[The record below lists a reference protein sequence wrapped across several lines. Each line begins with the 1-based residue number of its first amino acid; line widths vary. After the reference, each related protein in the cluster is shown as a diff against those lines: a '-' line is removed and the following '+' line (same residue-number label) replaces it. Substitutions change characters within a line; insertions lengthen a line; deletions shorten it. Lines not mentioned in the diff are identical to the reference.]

1 MASNNMNT
9 FTIVDTESQKTK
21 EIQSNATTVAELK
34 RDLRQNGFNVDGK
47 TIQEA
52 LTRTEF
58 KDDSS
63 VLPHD
68 VPYKGGI
75 TNDLVFRLTKT
86 NKQVRSG
93 MDRQEAYAEVKR
105 LGLGDAIKAKFG
117 KNFTQCSTAD
127 LVAFVQSNKGANK
140 PAAKPAEK
148 AAPAKENKPATPK
161 TEKKEENHGE
171 CCCKALIKK
180 LCDKL
185 VENDALF
192 EEDVED
198 IFEGEAPVEAA
209 TPASGNAPKY
219 SKDELSTLL
228 GGL

>member
-1 MASNNMNT
+1 MTSNNMNT

-34 RDLRQNGFNVDGK
+34 IDLRQNGFNVDGK

-68 VPYKGGI
+68 VPYKGSI

-86 NKQVRSG
+86 NKQIMSG
-93 MDRQEAYAEVKR
+93 IDRQEVYAEVKR

-127 LVAFVQSNKGANK
+127 LVAFMQSYKGSNK
-140 PAAKPAEK
+140 PAEN
-148 AAPAKENKPATPK
+148 AAPAMGYEPATPK
-161 TEKKEENHGE
+161 TEKKEENHDE
-171 CCCKALIKK
+171 CYCKTLIKK

-185 VENDALF
+185 VWTDALS

-198 IFEGEAPVEAA
+198 IFEGESSVETA
-209 TPASGNAPKY
+209 TPDSGNAPKY

-228 GGL
+228 SGF

>member
-63 VLPHD
+63 MLPHD

-86 NKQVRSG
+86 NKQIMSG
-93 MDRQEAYAEVKR
+93 IDRQEVYAEVKR

-127 LVAFVQSNKGANK
+127 LVAFLQSNKDAN
-140 PAAKPAEK
+140 KPAEK
-148 AAPAKENKPATPK
+148 AAPANENKPAIPK
-161 TEKKEENHGE
+161 TEKKEENHDE
-171 CCCKALIKK
+171 DCCKALIKK

-185 VENDALF
+185 VENDVLF

-209 TPASGNAPKY
+209 TPASGNTPKY

-228 GGL
+228 SGF

>member
-63 VLPHD
+63 MLPHD

-86 NKQVRSG
+86 NKQIMSG
-93 MDRQEAYAEVKR
+93 IDRQEVYAEVKR
-105 LGLGDAIKAKFG
+105 LGLGNAIKAKFG

-127 LVAFVQSNKGANK
+127 LVTFLQSNKGSNK
-140 PAAKPAEK
+140 LAEK
-148 AAPAKENKPATPK
+148 AAPAMECESATSK
-161 TEKKEENHGE
+161 TEEKEENHDEG
-171 CCCKALIKK
+171 CCKALIKK

-185 VENDALF
+185 VYNGVLF

-198 IFEGEAPVEAA
+198 IFEGESPVEAA

-228 GGL
+228 SGF

>member
-63 VLPHD
+63 MLPHD

-86 NKQVRSG
+86 NKQIMSG

-127 LVAFVQSNKGANK
+127 LVAFLQSNKGSNK
-140 PAAKPAEK
+140 HAEK
-148 AAPAKENKPATPK
+148 DAPANENKPTTPK

-171 CCCKALIKK
+171 DCCKTLIKK

-185 VENDALF
+185 VWNDALS

-198 IFEGEAPVEAA
+198 IFEGEVPREAA
-209 TPASGNAPKY
+209 TPTSGNAPKY

-228 GGL
+228 SGF

>member
-1 MASNNMNT
+1 MVSNNMNT

-63 VLPHD
+63 MLPHD

-86 NKQVRSG
+86 NKQIMSG
-93 MDRQEAYAEVKR
+93 IDRQEVYAEVKR

-127 LVAFVQSNKGANK
+127 LVAFLQSNKGSNK
-140 PAAKPAEK
+140 HTEK
-148 AAPAKENKPATPK
+148 AASVNENKPATSK

-171 CCCKALIKK
+171 GCCKALIKK

-185 VENDALF
+185 VWNDALS

-198 IFEGEAPVEAA
+198 IFEGEVLVEAA

-219 SKDELSTLL
+219 SKNELSTLL

>member
-86 NKQVRSG
+86 NKQIMSG
-93 MDRQEAYAEVKR
+93 IDRQEVYAEVKR

-127 LVAFVQSNKGANK
+127 LIAFLQSNKGSNEHADKDASAN
-140 PAAKPAEK
+140 
-148 AAPAKENKPATPK
+148 ENKPATPK
-161 TEKKEENHGE
+161 TEKKEENHDEG
-171 CCCKALIKK
+171 CCKALIKK

-185 VENDALF
+185 VYNGVLF

-198 IFEGEAPVEAA
+198 IFEGESLIEAA
-209 TPASGNAPKY
+209 IPANGNAPKY

-228 GGL
+228 SGF